1 MASRCKNVTQLI
13 LPAVTKLDLRKLN
26 RVAQHLRGLEKLEVQ
41 LSSDIKPLLLIQGL
55 KELAVQVPEDKCL
68 LCIAWVKEWMKQGFV
83 PVNLTLVSK
92 FTGYTDRLEF
102 LESLL
107 RSTVAVPKEYVSC
120 FKYYYDFQVPLKL
133 FPTLSKNKLVN
144 VTTNVCHNTHYFCV
158 VMFTTF
164 CVVTFTTN
172 FVVNITTLTTK

>member
-1 MASRCKNVTQLI
+1 MYSYPSKLLKMASRCKNVTQLI

-26 RVAQHLRGLEKLEVQ
+26 RVAQHMRGLEKLEVQ

-92 FTGYTDRLEF
+92 FTGYT
-102 LESLL
+102 
-107 RSTVAVPKEYVSC
+107 
-120 FKYYYDFQVPLKL
+120 Q
-133 FPTLSKNKLVN
+133 
-144 VTTNVCHNTHYFCV
+144 
-158 VMFTTF
+158 
-164 CVVTFTTN
+164 
-172 FVVNITTLTTK
+172 IG